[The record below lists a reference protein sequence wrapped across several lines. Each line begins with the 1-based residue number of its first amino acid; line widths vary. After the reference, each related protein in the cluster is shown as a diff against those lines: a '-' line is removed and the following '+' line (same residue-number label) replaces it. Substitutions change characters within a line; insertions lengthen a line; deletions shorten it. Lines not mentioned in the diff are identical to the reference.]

1 MADRAAVAAPVV
13 TPVGQAYTR
22 HDPMKETVF
31 YILGSIAVVGLALVV
46 AFFGPYYEKGIASW
60 YGPGFDGNY
69 TANGEIY
76 DMNGI
81 SAAHKTLPFGTI
93 VRVVELSTGN
103 SVVVRINDRGPFVE
117 GRIIDLSKGA
127 AAELGIIDKG
137 ITKVGLRIL
146 RWPAGERP

>member
-1 MADRAAVAAPVV
+1 MREWTLYLLSSAVLVAAAVL
-13 TPVGQAYTR
+13 
-22 HDPMKETVF
+22 
-31 YILGSIAVVGLALVV
+31 IS
-46 AFFGPYYEKGIASW
+46 FFGPYYETGIASW

-81 SAAHKTLPFGTI
+81 SAAHKTLPFGTV
-93 VRVVELSTGN
+93 VRVVELSTGR

-127 AAELGIIDKG
+127 AEELGIVNKG
-137 ITKVGLRIL
+137 ITEVGLRIL
-146 RWPAGERP
+146 RWP